1 MTAWTHDS
9 KHHRTSKTS
18 DICGGARYLAS
29 SLLELNYP
37 ITPPP
42 PFPWTPLAQQA
53 VDALRGDLLPCA
65 LQIPVSIEKGL
76 QLDKSSLAWFTQAEN
91 QCKLDAT
98 KQGIVSSHYRKTH
111 HDQQQI

>member
-1 MTAWTHDS
+1 MIANNIAQV
-9 KHHRTSKTS
+9 RQGTSGVGPDTVQAVCFNS
-18 DICGGARYLAS
+18 I
-29 SLLELNYP
+29 P
-37 ITPPP
+37 PTPPPP

-91 QCKLDAT
+91 QCNLDAT